1 MREGDIAQWVKGLVT
16 KPYEL
21 DPMTHVIEG
30 KNWLHQAVTSLSSA
44 YTHLHIL
51 YIRVIFKSSLRG
63 IQKSHQMWK

>member
-30 KNWLHQAVTSLSSA
+30 KNWL
-44 YTHLHIL
+44 
-51 YIRVIFKSSLRG
+51 
-63 IQKSHQMWK
+63 QKADL